1 MAAPHIMIKPTEVEG
16 RAPRRPPISPSLGW
30 ELLGWAGLAFFIVGG
45 LDLLM
50 GWVPLRLG
58 NPEWE
63 FATVSRTFDN
73 LPITLLGLTMLL
85 ASASARGIPWAMRA
99 TGLVALVLALFL
111 GLGLVV
117 YALDL
122 PLAFRVV
129 TAPEPRAG
137 LKRATLKAI
146 VQGTLYPT
154 VLVAI
159 GLKGI
164 RSTLR
169 ARARL
174 S

>member
-1 MAAPHIMIKPTEVEG
+1 MT
-16 RAPRRPPISPSLGW
+16 
-30 ELLGWAGLAFFIVGG
+30 
-45 LDLLM
+45 
-50 GWVPLRLG
+50 
-58 NPEWE
+58 
-63 FATVSRTFDN
+63 TVSRTFDN
-73 LPITLLGLTMLL
+73 LPITLLGLTMVL
-85 ASASARGIPWAMRA
+85 ASAAARGIPWAMRA
-99 TGLVALVLALFL
+99 TGLIALVLALFL
-111 GLGLVV
+111 VLGLVV
-117 YALDL
+117 YALDR

-129 TAPEPRAG
+129 TAAEPRSG

-169 ARARL
+169 ARSRL